1 MNDMSRNFSL
11 RDDIINY
18 WSERA
23 QTFDQSFGHRIEP
36 EIEAKAWSALIES
49 AVGPAPRHVLEM
61 ACGTGEVTRILLGLG
76 YEVTG
81 IDFAEPMMARA
92 RAKHGD
98 NPMARFRLGDAENCM
113 EPDATYDAVLSRHLV
128 WTLLAPQDTF
138 RDWLRVLKP
147 GGALVIFDGQWASP
161 NPFGRFMTPFLTL
174 LDRITGRPAP
184 LSDDMRAR
192 HNEIMRQLPFSRGL
206 TFETL
211 RAMLARAGFVD
222 IERLSDRPIIA
233 AQSRIGT
240 FRQAIGTR
248 MHDHVFVR
256 ARRPL

>member
-1 MNDMSRNFSL
+1 MSTLSNYSL
-11 RDDIINY
+11 RDDIVAY

-23 QTFDQSFGHRIEP
+23 KTFDQSFGHRIEP
-36 EIEAKAWSALIES
+36 DVEAPAWSALIES
-49 AVGPAPRHVLEM
+49 VVGPAPRHVLEM

-81 IDFAEPMMARA
+81 IDFAEPMLARA

-113 EPDATYDAVLSRHLV
+113 EPDAAYDAVLSRHLV

-147 GGALVIFDGQWASP
+147 GGALVIFDGQWATP
-161 NPFGRFMTPFLTL
+161 NTFGRLMAPILRLIDRLGGATP
-174 LDRITGRPAP
+174 P
-184 LSDDMRAR
+184 LGDDMRAR
-192 HNEIMRQLPFSRGL
+192 HNAIMRRLPFRDGL

-211 RAMLARAGFVD
+211 RAMLDRAGFVD
-222 IERLSDRPIIA
+222 IERLSDRPIVA
-233 AQSRIGT
+233 AQSRVGT
-240 FRQAIGTR
+240 LREALGTR